1 MTAVRV
7 RDLISGIYP
16 DLLLPKGKGKMNVYS
31 LLDVKLREYGPLVLA
46 NNDASVRRALCDGIP
61 GSGGTVAKYPED
73 FNLMLL
79 GTFDVETGMMVP
91 EVVPLLVD
99 NVAVILPPRQEGADA
114 RSC

>member
-1 MTAVRV
+1 V

-16 DLLLPKGKGKMNVYS
+16 DLLSPKGNGRMNIYS
-31 LLDVKLREYGPLVLA
+31 LLDVKLKEYGPLVLA

-79 GTFDVETGMMVP
+79 GHFDVETGQIVP

-99 NVAVILPPRQEGADA
+99 NVGVILPPRVGAPDA
-114 RSC
+114 RQG